1 MNVNADNRMYLA
13 AGLTDDDLKR
23 HPFWDDF
30 DLDTDRGREPDPDP
44 SPYLDKDAQAAPK
57 RVLAA
62 RAVCAAALDGK
73 SVQPRGWHV
82 PDLIPASTVTLISG
96 DGGTGKS
103 LLSLQLAAATAT
115 GAPWIGNQ
123 PRTGGAIYISAED
136 DADELHRRVVDI
148 AAGQGRRLSDLRRL
162 TLISLAGEDALLAH
176 TGGAGALTPTALY
189 HELDE
194 RMAHERPALVVLDT
208 LADLFPGNEN
218 DRAQAR
224 QFIGLLRRLA
234 IRHGAAIVLL
244 SHPSL
249 TGLGSGTGASGSTA
263 WNNSVR
269 SRLYLE
275 RIVSDGFETDPDA
288 RRLVTKKANYGR
300 TGGEIG
306 LTWREGV
313 FAADAPMTG
322 VDRMA
327 ASAMAQRLFLKLLAA
342 FSEQGRYVSAQ
353 PGPTHAPSQFAR
365 HHDSGGVTK
374 RAFSA
379 AMEKLLSDGKITV
392 ETHGRGS
399 KARSHLALTEGMK

>member
-1 MNVNADNRMYLA
+1 MNINADSAMYRA
-13 AGLTDDDLKR
+13 AGLNDDDLKR
-23 HPFWDDF
+23 HPFGDDLDF
-30 DLDTDRGREPDPDP
+30 DTDRGREPDSDP
-44 SPYLDKDAQAAPK
+44 SPYLDSDAQAAPK

-73 SVQPRGWHV
+73 PAQPRGWHV
-82 PDLIPASTVTLISG
+82 PDLIPANTVTLISG

-103 LLSLQLAAATAT
+103 LLALQLAAATT
-115 GAPWIGNQ
+115 IGAQWIGSQ

-148 AAGQGRRLSDLRRL
+148 AAGQGRPLSDLRRL

-176 TGGAGALTPTALY
+176 TGGAGALMPTQLY

-208 LADLFPGNEN
+208 LVDLFPGNEN

-275 RIVSDGFETDPDA
+275 RKVSEGFEANPDA

-313 FAADAPMTG
+313 FVADAPTSG
-322 VDRMA
+322 LDRMA
-327 ASAMAQRLFLKLLAA
+327 ASSKAQRVFLRLLRAWTEDGRFVTAASCSTFAPKCFAEDPRSEGVSKAMLKAAMNELFAA
-342 FSEQGRYVSAQ
+342 NRIVMEEHG
-353 PGPTHAPSQFAR
+353 
-365 HHDSGGVTK
+365 
-374 RAFSA
+374 SA
-379 AMEKLLSDGKITV
+379 ARRRSRLV
-392 ETHGRGS
+392 EVQ
-399 KARSHLALTEGMK
+399 A